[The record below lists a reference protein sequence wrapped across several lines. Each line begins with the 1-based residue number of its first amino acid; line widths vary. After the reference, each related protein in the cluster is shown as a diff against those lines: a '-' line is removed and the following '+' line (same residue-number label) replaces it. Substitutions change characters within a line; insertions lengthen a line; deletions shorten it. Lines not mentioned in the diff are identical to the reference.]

1 MENVLDVYKLA
12 YDEKNPLVCMDESPK
27 QLIGEIREEIE
38 MKPGNEKIIDS
49 EYVRKGVCEIFIA
62 TEPLSGK
69 RVVKVTETRTKK
81 DWAEFIK
88 ELVDNEY
95 RNAEKITLVMDNL
108 NTHCT
113 GSLYDTFSPKEAKRI
128 IDKINFVFTPKHGS
142 WLNMAEIE
150 LNVLQSQCLN
160 RRIDDIEIVR
170 KEVKAWQD
178 ARNTKE
184 AKINW
189 RFTSKD
195 ARIKLKRLYPSI
207 EN

>member
-1 MENVLDVYKLA
+1 MENVLDIYKQP

-27 QLIGEIREEIE
+27 QLIGEIREEIKME
-38 MKPGNEKIIDS
+38 CGSEKKIDS
-49 EYVRKGVCEIFIA
+49 EYVRNGVCEIFIA

-69 RVVKVTETRTKK
+69 RIVKVTKTRTKK

-88 ELVDNEY
+88 ELSDNY
-95 RNAEKITLVMDNL
+95 KDADKITLVMDNL

-113 GSLYDTFSPKEAKRI
+113 GSLYDTFEPEEAKRL
-128 IDKINFVFTPKHGS
+128 IDRFKFVYTPKHGS

-150 LNVLQSQCLN
+150 LNVLHSQCLN
-160 RRIDDIEIVR
+160 RRIPEIETIK
-170 KEVKAWQD
+170 KEVKAWQN
-178 ARNTKE
+178 ARNNKV

-195 ARIKLKRLYPSI
+195 ARIKLKKLYPSI
-207 EN
+207 ND